1 MERKIKLI
9 WEFYGPDAE
18 QTAKHHQIHL
28 EEFAKKERLVLD
40 IAGVEYVTEMKWLAY
55 LICVESEMI
64 KVRDAVKPLRG
75 ELFEE

>member
-1 MERKIKLI
+1 MDRKIKMI

-28 EEFAKKERLVLD
+28 EGFAKRDQLTLD

-55 LICVESEMI
+55 LICVEAEMI
-64 KVRDAVKPLRG
+64 QVRDAVKPLRA
-75 ELFEE
+75 ELFED